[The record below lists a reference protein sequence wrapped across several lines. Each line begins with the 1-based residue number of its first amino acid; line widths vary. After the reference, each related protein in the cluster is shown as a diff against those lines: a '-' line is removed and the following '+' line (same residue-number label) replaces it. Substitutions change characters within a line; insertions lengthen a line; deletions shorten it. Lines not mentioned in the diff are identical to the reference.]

1 MMATIAHVGHHI
13 DPKAAIVSRRNAMEC
28 AKPQAAT
35 KLVSQAGKNVIR
47 KTRKPAQLTAFSFQN
62 YQYNEQYMLTSRIS
76 SMAPYKVDIVLI
88 IHDNYDVV
96 C

>member
-1 MMATIAHVGHHI
+1 
-13 DPKAAIVSRRNAMEC
+13 MEC

-35 KLVSQAGKNVIR
+35 ELVSQAGKNVSR
-47 KTRKPAQLTAFSFQN
+47 KTSKPAKLNKAFSFQN
-62 YQYNEQYMLTSRIS
+62 YQYNGQYTFSTAGNTLNSRRS
-76 SMAPYKVDIVLI
+76 SMAPCKVDMVLF